1 MHARADMLRRS
12 CQDGARQGAGV
23 KEIKRAGEAE
33 RVALLE
39 VADLRTHLYS
49 RRGINK
55 AVDGVSF
62 TLDAGRSLG
71 IVGESGSGKSMTA
84 LSILRLV
91 PQPYARIVGGSIR
104 FDGQDLLAK
113 SDAEM
118 REIRGGSIAI
128 ILQDPMT
135 SLNPVFSVQYQV
147 GEAVSLHQHLTGR
160 AQLDLVIESLRRVR
174 VPAPETRMQDYPHQF
189 SGGMRQRVVGAIAVA
204 CRPKLLIADEAT
216 TALDATI
223 QAQYLA
229 LLRSLQRELDLALL
243 FITHDFGIVAR
254 MCDDVAVMYAG
265 RIVERAEVRE
275 IFNRPA
281 HPYTLALLEAVP
293 KVDQRVER
301 LYAIPGVPATGHVEH
316 HGCPFAPRCAFAIA
330 KCHAERPPLMSVATG
345 HASECWRA
353 EELHN
358 NGRAPSPL
366 SASQTRVNALVLGEG
381 WAGGSELLREL
392 RQPTATPTPNPSP
405 QGGGEQARSVSAGNG
420 TRPSS
425 DRTLLEVDDL
435 RVVFPVK
442 RGPVLR
448 RETVLLK
455 AVDGV
460 SFAIGEG
467 ETLSLVGESGCGKTT
482 TARAVLKVEL
492 PTGGRI
498 RWQGKDL
505 EALNDRDIRAYR
517 AAVQAVFQDPYS
529 SMNPRL
535 RVGDFVTEPL
545 LLNHD
550 LDRAERRERG
560 KAALQQVGLRPDD
573 IDSFPHEFSGGQ
585 RQRIAIARAVASSPR
600 LIVLDEPVSSLD
612 VSIRAQIMNLLKD
625 LQQQQAFSYLFIA
638 HHLGTVR
645 YVSRTVGVMYLGRLM
660 ELSDSE
666 ELFEH
671 PLHPYTQALF
681 SAALPDHPDLAR
693 QEVILQGDVAAATDV
708 PRGCRLHPRCPAAMA
723 VCSQVEPE
731 WKQVAPG
738 HWTACHLY

>member
-1 MHARADMLRRS
+1 M
-12 CQDGARQGAGV
+12 
-23 KEIKRAGEAE
+23 
-33 RVALLE
+33 ALLE
-39 VADLRTHLYS
+39 VTDLKTYLQS

-104 FDGQDLLAK
+104 FDGEDLLAK
-113 SDAEM
+113 SNAEM
-118 REIRGGSIAI
+118 GAIRGGSIAI

-147 GEAVSLHQHLTGR
+147 GEAVHLHQHLRGR
-160 AQLDLVIESLRRVR
+160 AKLDQVIESLRRVR
-174 VPAPETRMQDYPHQF
+174 VPAPETRMKDYPHQF
-189 SGGMRQRVVGAIAVA
+189 SGGMRQRVVGAIAIA
-204 CRPKLLIADEAT
+204 CHPKLLIADEAT

-229 LLRSLQRELDLALL
+229 LLRSLQRELNLAFL
-243 FITHDFGIVAR
+243 FITHDFGIVAK

-275 IFNRPA
+275 IFDRPS
-281 HPYTLALLEAVP
+281 HPYTRALLEAVP
-293 KVDQRVER
+293 KVDRRVDR
-301 LYAIPGVPATGHVEH
+301 LFAIAGSPATGYGEH
-316 HGCPFAPRCAFAIA
+316 HGCAFAPRCAFAIA
-330 KCHAERPPLMSVATG
+330 KCHAERPPSFSVTPG

-353 EELHN
+353 EELYASATGLQAK
-358 NGRAPSPL
+358 GRLGIATMDTGNAPVDRRDSQRQSPTGDG
-366 SASQTRVNALVLGEG
+366 A
-381 WAGGSELLREL
+381 
-392 RQPTATPTPNPSP
+392 QP
-405 QGGGEQARSVSAGNG
+405 
-420 TRPSS
+420 S
-425 DRTLLEVDDL
+425 DGAPLLEVDDL
-435 RVVFPVK
+435 RVFFPVK
-442 RGPVLR
+442 RGPFLR
-448 RETVLLK
+448 REAMLLK

-460 SFAIGEG
+460 SFAVGDS
-467 ETLSLVGESGCGKTT
+467 ETFSLVGESGCGKTT
-482 TARAVLKVEL
+482 TARAVLKEEA
-492 PTGGRI
+492 PTEGRI
-498 RWQGKDL
+498 LWQGKNL
-505 EALNDRDIRAYR
+505 GELGQQDIKVYR
-517 AAVQAVFQDPYS
+517 SAVQAVFQDPYS

-545 LLNHD
+545 LLNRNIG
-550 LDRAERRERG
+550 RAERRERG

-612 VSIRAQIMNLLKD
+612 VSIRAQIMNLLRD
-625 LQQQQAFSYLFIA
+625 LQQQQGFSYLFIA

-645 YVSRTVGVMYLGRLM
+645 YMSRTVAVMYLGRLM

-666 ELFEH
+666 DLFEH

-681 SAALPDHPDLAR
+681 SAALPDHPDFER
-693 QEVILQGDVAAATDV
+693 KEVILQGDVAAATAI
-708 PRGCRLHPRCPAAMA
+708 PRGCRLHPRCPAAMG
-723 VCSQVEPE
+723 VCAQVEPE
-731 WKQVAPG
+731 WKQVAPK

>member
-147 GEAVSLHQHLTGR
+147 GEAVQLHQHLTGR
-160 AQLDLVIESLRRVR
+160 AKLDLVIESLRRVR
-174 VPAPETRMQDYPHQF
+174 VPAPETRMKDYPHQF
-189 SGGMRQRVVGAIAVA
+189 SGGMRQRVVGAIAIA

-229 LLRSLQRELDLALL
+229 LLRSLQRELGLAFL
-243 FITHDFGIVAR
+243 FITHDFGIVAK

-265 RIVERAEVRE
+265 RIVERADVRE

-293 KVDQRVER
+293 KVDRRVDR
-301 LYAIPGVPATGHVEH
+301 LYAIPGTPATGHVEH
-316 HGCPFAPRCAFAIA
+316 RGCPFAPRCAFAIA
-330 KCHAERPPLMSVATG
+330 KCHGERPPAISLPGG
-345 HASECWRA
+345 HVSECWRA
-353 EELHN
+353 EELYASPAGLN
-358 NGRAPSPL
+358 DSGRIEVATDEIGTK
-366 SASQTRVNALVLGEG
+366 AAIAE
-381 WAGGSELLREL
+381 
-392 RQPTATPTPNPSP
+392 RQDA
-405 QGGGEQARSVSAGNG
+405 AGNG
-420 TRPSS
+420 ARPH
-425 DRTLLEVDDL
+425 RGRALLAVDDL
-435 RVVFPVK
+435 HVVFPVK
-442 RGPVLR
+442 RGPLLR
-448 RETVLLK
+448 RESLLLK

-460 SFAIGEG
+460 SFEIGAG
-467 ETLSLVGESGCGKTT
+467 ETFSLVGES
-482 TARAVLKVEL
+482 
-492 PTGGRI
+492 
-498 RWQGKDL
+498 
-505 EALNDRDIRAYR
+505 
-517 AAVQAVFQDPYS
+517 
-529 SMNPRL
+529 
-535 RVGDFVTEPL
+535 
-545 LLNHD
+545 
-550 LDRAERRERG
+550 
-560 KAALQQVGLRPDD
+560 
-573 IDSFPHEFSGGQ
+573 
-585 RQRIAIARAVASSPR
+585 
-600 LIVLDEPVSSLD
+600 
-612 VSIRAQIMNLLKD
+612 
-625 LQQQQAFSYLFIA
+625 
-638 HHLGTVR
+638 
-645 YVSRTVGVMYLGRLM
+645 
-660 ELSDSE
+660 
-666 ELFEH
+666 
-671 PLHPYTQALF
+671 
-681 SAALPDHPDLAR
+681 
-693 QEVILQGDVAAATDV
+693 
-708 PRGCRLHPRCPAAMA
+708 
-723 VCSQVEPE
+723 
-731 WKQVAPG
+731 
-738 HWTACHLY
+738 